1 MKIVLINAHYT
12 HILGG
17 SEIQCHQIAQGLTE
31 LGIDLTYLAVGGY
44 DDAADL
50 SYKLLHVEKNS
61 SSIIKACKEL
71 QPDLIY
77 WRFNK
82 NLLAAVIDEIKV
94 LNIKIVFS
102 VSHIHDLEPF
112 AYKSIPNLSLLARV
126 KRRLSNLVKGMQFQ
140 KAFKRVDGVICNN
153 EEHLKH
159 ISHSNKVYI
168 PNSPF
173 LEYEEFTWPRPYVV
187 WVGNIKVHKHPE
199 LFIDLANAL
208 SGSGVDFLM
217 VGDIQQEAYQ
227 YLNTSKELPKNFHF
241 LGAKEIFETN
251 GIIKSSMFLVH
262 TCEPEGF
269 PNVFLQAWGFS
280 KPVIS
285 LFFDPG
291 GVILNE
297 NVGFVSGDFETMVN
311 QVSNLLEDNSQR
323 QEIGARATAM
333 IQRKFVKEVN
343 VQKLISF
350 CQSILNSEV

>member
-1 MKIVLINAHYT
+1 MKIILINAHYT

-31 LGIDLTYLAVGGY
+31 LGIDVTYLAVGGY

-50 SYKLLHVEKNS
+50 PYKLLQVEKNS
-61 SSIIKACKEL
+61 TSIIKACKEL

-82 NLLAAVIDEIKV
+82 NLLASVVGQIKS
-94 LNIKIVFS
+94 LNTRLVFS

-112 AYKSIPNLSLLARV
+112 VYKLIPNLSVLSRA
-126 KRRLSNLVKGMQFQ
+126 KRRLAHLVKGFQFQ
-140 KAFKRVDGVICNN
+140 KAFKKVDGVICNN
-153 EEHLKH
+153 EEHLGQ
-159 ISHSNKVYI
+159 ITQANKVYI

-187 WVGNIKVHKHPE
+187 WVGNIKAHKHPE
-199 LFIDLANAL
+199 LFVELAKSL
-208 SGSGVDFLM
+208 TGKGVDFLM
-217 VGDIQQEAYQ
+217 VGDIQQQTYE
-227 YLNTSKELPKNFHF
+227 YLNTSRELPGNFHF
-241 LGAKEIFETN
+241 LGSKGVFKTN
-251 GIIKSSMFLVH
+251 GIIKSSVFLVH

-297 NVGFVSGDFETMVN
+297 DVGFVSGDFETMVN
-311 QVSNLLEDNSQR
+311 QVSNLLEDDSQR
-323 QEIGARATAM
+323 QEIGVRATAM
-333 IQRKFVKEVN
+333 IKRKFVKEVN
-343 VQKLISF
+343 VQKLVSF
-350 CQSILNSEV
+350 CDSILNSKV